1 MSQKIMIII
10 FLIPTIC
17 NRVSFLKYAFTFHQY
32 HKNYCE
38 KKVIPNALIVFN
50 GTFKIEKSN
59 LLKQPLVWKV
69 SPNYVSQTLSSPNV
83 SEDINVTLLP
93 KREVF
98 FLTCPPEKSQM
109 LYLFISKVI
118 SNFCEIISQFLCCQC
133 IVKFLKKFLSKQPQE
148 VIFSRKT
155 VKISHL
161 SFTFNTVPVAHTT
174 CQDEHLGLYLDKKL
188 SFSDHINGKV

>member
-1 MSQKIMIII
+1 MEGITQ
-10 FLIPTIC
+10 L
-17 NRVSFLKYAFTFHQY
+17 R
-32 HKNYCE
+32 
-38 KKVIPNALIVFN
+38 
-50 GTFKIEKSN
+50 KSN
-59 LLKQPLVWKV
+59 FEQSKCKWRHQCHTFAKKG
-69 SPNYVSQTLSSPNV
+69 S
-83 SEDINVTLLP
+83 
-93 KREVF
+93 F